1 MTPPETTP
9 TPPVPPT
16 PPTPNTAT
24 AAQQLLGL
32 PQARRWWQS
41 RWLWLA
47 LLLLAL
53 VALALGFWS
62 AAQQR
67 QAAPVFVTE
76 PLARGNLV
84 LNVSANGTL
93 QPLRAVNIGSELSGT
108 VRAVHVDINDTVR
121 RGQVLVELDTERLQD
136 QVRHGRAAVL
146 AAQAQV
152 AQAQAS
158 VRETEASV
166 RETQAQL
173 QRLQEVAR
181 LSGGKVPSA
190 AELDTA
196 RAAFERTQAVLERM
210 RANVNSAQAAVEQ
223 AQANLSSHETN
234 LSKAAIRAPIDGVVL
249 VRSVDP
255 GNAVAASLQAVTLLQ
270 LAQDLRQLEL
280 QVSVDEADIGVVRAG
295 QPASFTVSSQPGR
308 RFAGS
313 VSRVAFGA
321 TRTDNVVTYS
331 TTIRVDNADLSLRP
345 GMTATASIVAV
356 ERQGVLRV
364 PNAALRFMP
373 TAATTAPAGGGVL
386 ASLLPRLPQQPPR
399 VARMDP
405 RPGLR
410 QLWVLQDGQPV
421 ALQVSTGIS
430 DGRHTEVSGEG
441 VVEGLAVIV
450 EQRRA
455 GQAP

>member
-1 MTPPETTP
+1 MTPPEP
-9 TPPVPPT
+9 TRPVPPT
-16 PPTPNTAT
+16 PPTPNPAP
-24 AAQQLLGL
+24 AAQQLLLGL

-41 RWLWLA
+41 RWLWLG

-53 VALALGFWS
+53 VALALWFWS

-84 LNVSANGTL
+84 LNVTANGTL

-255 GNAVAASLQAVTLLQ
+255 GNAVAA
-270 LAQDLRQLEL
+270 
-280 QVSVDEADIGVVRAG
+280 
-295 QPASFTVSSQPGR
+295 
-308 RFAGS
+308 
-313 VSRVAFGA
+313 
-321 TRTDNVVTYS
+321 
-331 TTIRVDNADLSLRP
+331 
-345 GMTATASIVAV
+345 
-356 ERQGVLRV
+356 
-364 PNAALRFMP
+364 
-373 TAATTAPAGGGVL
+373 
-386 ASLLPRLPQQPPR
+386 
-399 VARMDP
+399 
-405 RPGLR
+405 
-410 QLWVLQDGQPV
+410 
-421 ALQVSTGIS
+421 
-430 DGRHTEVSGEG
+430 
-441 VVEGLAVIV
+441 
-450 EQRRA
+450 
-455 GQAP
+455 